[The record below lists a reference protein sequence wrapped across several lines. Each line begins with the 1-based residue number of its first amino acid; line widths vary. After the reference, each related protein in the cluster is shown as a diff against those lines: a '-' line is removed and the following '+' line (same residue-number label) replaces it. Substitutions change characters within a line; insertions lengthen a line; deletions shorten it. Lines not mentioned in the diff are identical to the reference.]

1 MGLKGASMRPAVT
14 NAARIRRD
22 VASCLR
28 ALRSTYA
35 GEIRVASVQVRC
47 TQASNRAG
55 SFNMTHGSHAKTLR
69 HISLF
74 HRACRRCHMSN
85 YVHVI
90 ARFDGYLPRLLGLL
104 MVLISKIL
112 SENLRTRMSG
122 LPKKAVRIKRAE
134 DRERTD

>member
-1 MGLKGASMRPAVT
+1 
-14 NAARIRRD
+14 
-22 VASCLR
+22 
-28 ALRSTYA
+28 
-35 GEIRVASVQVRC
+35 
-47 TQASNRAG
+47 
-55 SFNMTHGSHAKTLR
+55 
-69 HISLF
+69 
-74 HRACRRCHMSN
+74 MSN